1 MSQND
6 MSAAIKPKSDQLNAD
21 DLIAGPMTIKITDVR
36 IVAGSEQP
44 VSIHFEGDNGKPW
57 KSCKSMNRLLVS
69 AWGADANKYK
79 GRSLTLYRD
88 PTVKWGGMEV
98 GGIRVSH
105 MSDIS
110 ADHRVALTATKGKK
124 VSTVVKP
131 LRVEK
136 PTPQPKPDPKPAL
149 EPTPTKSDAFDFAE
163 WEGIVN
169 IAVSQYD
176 NPTDLQDWWGGMID
190 TRKAARD
197 ADADRAGKIATR
209 VNSALKGE

>member
-1 MSQND
+1 MNQND

-21 DLIAGPMTIKITDVR
+21 DLIAGPMTIKITEVR
-36 IVAGSEQP
+36 INAGSEQP

-69 AWGADANKYK
+69 AWGADASKYK

-105 MSDIS
+105 MSDIA
-110 ADHRVALTATKGKK
+110 ADHRVALTATKGKR

-136 PTPQPKPDPKPAL
+136 AAPKPAP
-149 EPTPTKSDAFDFAE
+149 EPEPAPQSPGFDFDG
-163 WEGIVN
+163 WDNIVGH
-169 IAVSQYD
+169 ALAQYAD
-176 NPTDLQDWWGGMID
+176 HPADLKDWWAGMID
-190 TRKAARD
+190 TRKEARD
-197 ADADRAGKIATR
+197 ADADRAGKIATK
-209 VNSALKGE
+209 VNNALKGE

>member
-1 MSQND
+1 MNQND

-21 DLIAGPMTIKITDVR
+21 DLIAGPMTIRITDVR
-36 IVAGSEQP
+36 INAGSEQP

-69 AWGADANKYK
+69 AWGADASKYK

-110 ADHRVALTATKGKK
+110 ADHRVALTATKGKR

-131 LRVEK
+131 LRVDKPKLGEMLEGVTPQNTRPDEFKQK
-136 PTPQPKPDPKPAL
+136 PTP
-149 EPTPTKSDAFDFAE
+149 DFMAE
-163 WEGIVN
+163 WEGAVN
-169 IAVSQYD
+169 LALMSDDPEQIRTFWAGNID
-176 NPTDLQDWWGGMID
+176 NRKLAAKTDLE
-190 TRKAARD
+190 
-197 ADADRAGKIATR
+197 RATAIRER
-209 VNSALKGE
+209 VEKYL